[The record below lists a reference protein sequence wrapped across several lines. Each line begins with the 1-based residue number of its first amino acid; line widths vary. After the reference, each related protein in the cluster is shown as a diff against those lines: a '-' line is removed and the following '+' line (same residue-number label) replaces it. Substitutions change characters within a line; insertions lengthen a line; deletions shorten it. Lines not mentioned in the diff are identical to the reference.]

1 MIAKELLN
9 PKSIVICGVSSDVH
23 KPGGKA
29 LKNLLESPFKG
40 QVYAVNPKETEV
52 QGVKCYAK
60 VDDLPQVDCAIL
72 CIAAKFCTQTVDVLA
87 KEKGTKGFIIISAG
101 FSEEN
106 AEGAAIEKHI
116 VDTINSVG
124 GSLIG
129 PNCTGFLNTNYAG
142 CFDTPIPTL
151 DPKGVDFITGSGATA
166 VFIKEYG
173 MSNGLKFNSV
183 WAVGNSA
190 QLGIED
196 VLEHLDE
203 TFDPERS
210 SRVIMLYMEKIGDPQ
225 RLLKHSRS
233 LINKGCHIAA
243 IKSGG
248 SVAGSRAASSHT
260 GALATNDAAVDAL
273 FRKAG
278 IVRCQNRQELT
289 TVCAVFMYPELKGN
303 RCAVVTHAGGP
314 AVMLTD
320 VLSNGGM
327 EVPSLKE
334 HPKAPELLS
343 KLFAGSSV
351 GNPIDFLA
359 TGTAEQLGYILDA
372 VENDFDEIDFSV
384 VIFGSPGLFSNKEVY
399 DLLDQKMRTCKKP
412 IFPVLPSIINV
423 KEEIEDFIAK
433 GNINFPEECVLGN
446 AICKIYNTPKPKTG
460 IVESLPI
467 DKLIISPANEPANE
481 PDKDAV
487 AAVAESIR
495 QWGMLSPITVSPKDG
510 NYRVVAGAKRVRA
523 AALAGMKEIMA
534 YIQEDAA
541 VSDQPDIDVV
551 RIRKTVERCKDGYME
566 IADYN
571 ELLDAAGIS
580 RKKSVEVS
588 NKEDALAF
596 AKEVGCSKDVPL
608 VMKVVG
614 PLHKSDVGGVTLG
627 VKDLDTVA
635 REFDRLIVIPE
646 TYAVEMYP
654 MLDGTD
660 VYIGAIRDPKFGHQ
674 VFFGLGGIFIEVLK
688 DVESVLVPTN
698 KEEVLKKLKNLK
710 GYKILEGVR
719 GQEGVNLDLYADQI
733 VRVSALVQAAPEIA
747 EMDLN
752 PLLGNPRYVT
762 AVDAR
767 IRLEK

>member
-9 PKSIVICGVSSDVH
+9 PRSIVICGASSDIH

-29 LKNLLESPFKG
+29 LKNLLESNFKG
-40 QVYAVNPKETEV
+40 PVYAVNPKETEV
-52 QGVKCYAK
+52 QGIKCYAK
-60 VDDLPQVDCAIL
+60 VEDLPQVDCAIL
-72 CIAAKFCTQTVDVLA
+72 CIAAKFCAQTVDVLTQQ
-87 KEKGTKGFIIISAG
+87 KGTKGFIIVSAG

-116 VDTINSVG
+116 VDSINAVG

-129 PNCTGFLNTNYAG
+129 PNCTGFLNTNYSG
-142 CFDTPIPTL
+142 CFDTPIPKL

-173 MSNGLKFNSV
+173 MTNGLKFNSV

-203 TFDPERS
+203 TFDPEKS
-210 SRVIMLYMEKIGDPQ
+210 SHVIMLYMEKVGDPQ

-248 SVAGSRAASSHT
+248 SAAGSRAASSHT

-289 TVCAVFMYPELKGN
+289 TVCGVFMYPEIKGN
-303 RCAVVTHAGGP
+303 RCAVITHAGGP

-320 VLSNGGM
+320 VLSNNGI
-327 EVPSLKE
+327 EVPSLKD
-334 HPKAPELLS
+334 HPASPALLE
-343 KLFAGSSV
+343 KLFGGSSV

-359 TGTAEQLGYILDA
+359 TGTAEQLGYIIDT
-372 VENDFDEIDFSV
+372 VENEYTDIDFSV
-384 VIFGSPGLFSNKEVY
+384 VIFGSPGLFSNREVY
-399 DLLDQKMRTCKKP
+399 ALLNEKMKTCKKP

-423 KEEIEDFIAK
+423 KDEIQEFIDM

-446 AICKIYNTPKPKTG
+446 AICKVYNTPKPQPEN
-460 IVESLPI
+460 VEQ
-467 DKLIISPANEPANE
+467 PA
-481 PDKDAV
+481 
-487 AAVAESIR
+487 
-495 QWGMLSPITVSPKDG
+495 
-510 NYRVVAGAKRVRA
+510 
-523 AALAGMKEIMA
+523 
-534 YIQEDAA
+534 
-541 VSDQPDIDVV
+541 IDVA
-551 RIRKTVERCKDGYME
+551 RIRKTVERCKSGYME

-588 NKEDALAF
+588 KVEDALAF

-627 VKDLDTVA
+627 VKDLATVEK
-635 REFDRLIVIPE
+635 EFNRLIVIPE

-660 VYIGAIRDPKFGHQ
+660 VYIGAIKDPKFGHQ
-674 VFFGLGGIFIEVLK
+674 IFFGLGGIFIEVLK
-688 DVESVLVPTN
+688 DVQSALAPISAAEA
-698 KEEVLKKLKNLK
+698 KEALTKLR
-710 GYKILEGVR
+710 GYKILQGVR
-719 GQEGVNLDLYADQI
+719 GQEAVNIDLYADQI
-733 VRVSALVQAAPEIA
+733 ARVSALVQAAPEIA

>member
-9 PKSIVICGVSSDVH
+9 PKSIVVCGASSDIH

-29 LKNLLESPFKG
+29 LKNLLESPFRG
-40 QVYAVNPKETEV
+40 PVYAVNPKETEV

-60 VDDLPQVDCAIL
+60 VDDLPQVECAIL
-72 CIAAKFCTQTVDVLA
+72 CIAAKFCAQTVDVLA
-87 KEKGTKGFIIISAG
+87 KEKGCKGFIIISAG

-106 AEGAAIEKHI
+106 HEGALIEKHI

-129 PNCTGFLNTNYAG
+129 PNCTGFLNVNYAG
-142 CFDTPIPTL
+142 CFDTPIPAL

-203 TFDPERS
+203 TFDPVKS
-210 SRVIMLYMEKIGDPQ
+210 SHVIMLYMEKIGDPQ

-248 SVAGSRAASSHT
+248 SAAGSRAASSHT
-260 GALATNDAAVDAL
+260 GALATNDAVVDAL
-273 FRKAG
+273 FKKAG

-289 TVCAVFMYPELKGN
+289 TVCGVFMHPEIKGK
-303 RCAVVTHAGGP
+303 RCAVITHAGGP

-334 HPKAPELLS
+334 HPASPALLE

-359 TGTAEQLGYILDA
+359 TGTAEQLGYIIDT
-372 VENDFDEIDFSV
+372 VENEYTDIDFSV

-399 DLLDQKMRTCKKP
+399 DLLDAKMKTCKKP

-423 KEEIEDFIAK
+423 KDEIEDFIAK
-433 GNINFPEECVLGN
+433 GRINFPEECVLGN
-446 AICKIYNTPKPKTG
+446 AICKVYNTPKPQPEN
-460 IVESLPI
+460 VEMP
-467 DKLIISPANEPANE
+467 N
-481 PDKDAV
+481 V
-487 AAVAESIR
+487 
-495 QWGMLSPITVSPKDG
+495 
-510 NYRVVAGAKRVRA
+510 
-523 AALAGMKEIMA
+523 
-534 YIQEDAA
+534 
-541 VSDQPDIDVV
+541 DIA
-551 RIRKTVERCKDGYME
+551 RIRKCIDSCENGY
-566 IADYN
+566 IAPDKIY
-571 ELLDAAGIS
+571 ELLDAAGIAQKQI
-580 RKKSVEVS
+580 RVVDKKQQ
-588 NKEDALAF
+588 ALDF
-596 AKEVGCSKDVPL
+596 ANEVGYPL

-614 PLHKSDVGGVTLG
+614 PVHKSDVGGVTLN
-627 VKDLDTVA
+627 VRDIETVGK
-635 REFDRLIVIPE
+635 EFDRLMAIKD

-654 MLDGTD
+654 MLDGTE
-660 VYIGAIRDPKFGHQ
+660 VYIGAIRDQKFGHQ

-688 DVESVLVPTN
+688 DVQSSLVPISAPEAKDMLT
-698 KEEVLKKLKNLK
+698 KLR
-710 GYKILEGVR
+710 GYKILQGVR
-719 GQEGVNLDLYADQI
+719 GQQPVNIDVYAEQI
-733 VRVSALVQAAPEIA
+733 ARVAALVMAAPEIA

-752 PLLGNPRYVT
+752 PLLGNPKNVV

-767 IRLEK
+767 IRIEK

>member
-9 PKSIVICGVSSDVH
+9 PRSIVICGASSDIH

-29 LKNLLESPFKG
+29 LLNLKNSPFKG
-40 QVYAVNPKETEV
+40 PIYAVNPKESEV

-60 VDDLPQVDCAIL
+60 VNDLPQVDCAIL
-72 CIAAKFCTQTVDVLA
+72 CIAAKFCPDTVDVLA
-87 KEKGTKGFIIISAG
+87 KEKGCKGFIIVSAG

-106 AEGAAIEKHI
+106 EEGAKIERHI

-129 PNCTGFLNTNYAG
+129 PNCTGFLNTNYSG

-151 DPKGVDFITGSGATA
+151 DPHGVDFITGSGATA

-173 MSNGLKFNSV
+173 ISNGLTFNSV

-203 TFDPERS
+203 TFDPEKS

-248 SVAGSRAASSHT
+248 SAAGSRAASSHT

-289 TVCAVFMYPELKGN
+289 TVCGVFMYPELKGK

-327 EVPSLKE
+327 EVPSLKD
-334 HPKAPELLS
+334 HPASAPLLS

-359 TGTAEQLGYILDA
+359 TGTAEQLGFILDA
-372 VENDFDEIDFSV
+372 VENEYTDIDFSV
-384 VIFGSPGLFSNKEVY
+384 VIFGSPGLFSNREVY
-399 DLLDQKMRTCKKP
+399 KLLGEKMKTSKKP

-423 KEEIEDFIAK
+423 KDEIQEFIND
-433 GNINFPEECVLGN
+433 GHINFPEECVLGN
-446 AICKIYNTPKPKTG
+446 AICKVYNTPKPQPED
-460 IVESLPI
+460 VE
-467 DKLIISPANEPANE
+467 
-481 PDKDAV
+481 
-487 AAVAESIR
+487 
-495 QWGMLSPITVSPKDG
+495 
-510 NYRVVAGAKRVRA
+510 
-523 AALAGMKEIMA
+523 
-534 YIQEDAA
+534 
-541 VSDQPDIDVV
+541 QPQIDVA
-551 RIRKTVERCKDGYME
+551 RIRKTVERCKDGYMD

-580 RKKSVEVS
+580 RKKSVEVD
-588 NKEDALAF
+588 KVEDALAF

-627 VKDLDTVA
+627 VKDLDTVE
-635 REFDRLIVIPE
+635 REFNRLIVIPE

-660 VYIGAIRDPKFGHQ
+660 VYIGAIRDAKFGHQ
-674 VFFGLGGIFIEVLK
+674 IFFGLGGIFIEVLK
-688 DVESVLVPTN
+688 DVQSALAPISAAEA
-698 KEEVLKKLKNLK
+698 KEALTHLR
-710 GYKILEGVR
+710 GYKILQGVR
-719 GQEGVNLDLYADQI
+719 GQEPVNLDLYADQI
-733 VRVSALVQAAPEIA
+733 ARVSALVQAAPEIA

>member
-9 PKSIVICGVSSDVH
+9 PRSIVICGASSDVH
-23 KPGGKA
+23 KPGGKS

-60 VDDLPQVDCAIL
+60 VEDLPQVDCAIL
-72 CIAAKFCTQTVDVLA
+72 CIAAKFCAQTVDVLA
-87 KEKGTKGFIIISAG
+87 KEKGCKGFIIVSAG
-101 FSEEN
+101 FSEESH
-106 AEGAAIEKHI
+106 EGAEIEKHI

-129 PNCTGFLNTNYAG
+129 PNCTGFLNVNYAG
-142 CFDTPIPTL
+142 CFDTPIPPL

-203 TFDPERS
+203 TFNPETS
-210 SRVIMLYMEKIGDPQ
+210 SHVIMLYMEKIGDPQ

-248 SVAGSRAASSHT
+248 SAAGSRAASSHT

-289 TVCAVFMYPELKGN
+289 TVCAVFMYPELKGK

-327 EVPSLKE
+327 EVPSLKD
-334 HPKAPELLS
+334 HPASPALLE
-343 KLFAGSSV
+343 KLFGGSSV

-359 TGTAEQLGYILDA
+359 TGTAEQLGYILDT
-372 VENDFDEIDFSV
+372 VENEYTDIDFSV

-423 KEEIEDFIAK
+423 KSEIEDFIAK

-446 AICKIYNTPKPKTG
+446 ALVKVYHTPKPQPEN
-460 IVESLPI
+460 VELP
-467 DKLIISPANEPANE
+467 K
-481 PDKDAV
+481 
-487 AAVAESIR
+487 
-495 QWGMLSPITVSPKDG
+495 
-510 NYRVVAGAKRVRA
+510 
-523 AALAGMKEIMA
+523 
-534 YIQEDAA
+534 
-541 VSDQPDIDVV
+541 IDVA

-588 NKEDALAF
+588 KKEDALAF

-635 REFDRLIVIPE
+635 KEFDRLIVIPE

-654 MLDGTD
+654 MLDGID

-674 VFFGLGGIFIEVLK
+674 IFFGLGGIFIEVLK
-688 DVESVLVPTN
+688 DVQSALAPITAAEA
-698 KEEVLKKLKNLK
+698 KEMLTKLK
-710 GYKILEGVR
+710 GYKILQGVR
-719 GQEGVNLDLYADQI
+719 GQEGVNLDLYADQ
-733 VRVSALVQAAPEIA
+733 VARVSALVQAAPEIA

>member
-1 MIAKELLN
+1 M
-9 PKSIVICGVSSDVH
+9 
-23 KPGGKA
+23 
-29 LKNLLESPFKG
+29 
-40 QVYAVNPKETEV
+40 
-52 QGVKCYAK
+52 
-60 VDDLPQVDCAIL
+60 
-72 CIAAKFCTQTVDVLA
+72 
-87 KEKGTKGFIIISAG
+87 
-101 FSEEN
+101 
-106 AEGAAIEKHI
+106 
-116 VDTINSVG
+116 
-124 GSLIG
+124 
-129 PNCTGFLNTNYAG
+129 NYAG
-142 CFDTPIPTL
+142 CFDAPIPTL

-173 MSNGLKFNSV
+173 ISNGLKFNSV

-203 TFDPERS
+203 TFDPEKS

-225 RLLKHSRS
+225 RLLRHSRN

-248 SVAGSRAASSHT
+248 SAAGSRAASSHT
-260 GALATNDAAVDAL
+260 GALATSDVAVDAL

-289 TVCAVFMYPELKGN
+289 TVCAVFMHPEIKGN

-334 HPKAPELLS
+334 HPASKALLE
-343 KLFAGSSV
+343 KLYPGSSV

-359 TGTAEQLGYILDA
+359 TGTAEQLGYILDT
-372 VENDFDEIDFSV
+372 VENEYTDIDFSV

-423 KEEIEDFIAK
+423 KSEIEDFIAK

-446 AICKIYNTPKPKTG
+446 ALVKVYNTPKPQPEN
-460 IVESLPI
+460 VELP
-467 DKLIISPANEPANE
+467 K
-481 PDKDAV
+481 
-487 AAVAESIR
+487 
-495 QWGMLSPITVSPKDG
+495 
-510 NYRVVAGAKRVRA
+510 
-523 AALAGMKEIMA
+523 
-534 YIQEDAA
+534 
-541 VSDQPDIDVV
+541 IDVA
-551 RIRKTVERCKDGYME
+551 RIRATVDRCKDGYME
-566 IADYN
+566 ISDYN

-588 NKEDALAF
+588 KKEDALAF

-635 REFDRLIVIPE
+635 KEFDRLIVIPE

-660 VYIGAIRDPKFGHQ
+660 VYIGAIRDDKFGHQ
-674 VFFGLGGIFIEVLK
+674 IFFGLGGIFIEVLK
-688 DVESVLVPTN
+688 DVQSALAPITAAEA
-698 KEEVLKKLKNLK
+698 KEMLKQLK

-719 GQEGVNLDLYADQI
+719 GQEGVNLDLYADQ
-733 VRVSALVQAAPEIA
+733 VARVSALVQAAPEIA

>member
-9 PKSIVICGVSSDVH
+9 PRSIVICGASSDVH
-23 KPGGKA
+23 KPGGKS

-60 VDDLPQVDCAIL
+60 VEDLPQVDCAIL
-72 CIAAKFCTQTVDVLA
+72 CIAAKFCAQTVDVLA
-87 KEKGTKGFIIISAG
+87 KEKGCKGFIIVSAG
-101 FSEEN
+101 FSEESH
-106 AEGAAIEKHI
+106 EGAEIEKHI

-129 PNCTGFLNTNYAG
+129 PNCTGFLNVNYAG
-142 CFDTPIPTL
+142 CFDTPIPPL

-203 TFDPERS
+203 TFNPETS
-210 SRVIMLYMEKIGDPQ
+210 SHVIMLYMEKIGDPQ

-248 SVAGSRAASSHT
+248 SAAGSRAASSHT

-289 TVCAVFMYPELKGN
+289 TVCAVFMYPELKGK
-303 RCAVVTHAGGP
+303 RCAIVTHAGGP

-327 EVPSLKE
+327 EVPSLKD

-343 KLFAGSSV
+343 KLFGGSSV

-359 TGTAEQLGYILDA
+359 TGTAEQLGYIIDT
-372 VENDFDEIDFSV
+372 VENEYTDIDFSV

-399 DLLDQKMRTCKKP
+399 DLLDEKMKTCKKP

-423 KEEIEDFIAK
+423 KDEINDFIAK
-433 GNINFPEECVLGN
+433 GRINFPEECVLGN
-446 AICKIYNTPKPKTG
+446 AICKVYNTPKPQPEH
-460 IVESLPI
+460 VE
-467 DKLIISPANEPANE
+467 
-481 PDKDAV
+481 
-487 AAVAESIR
+487 
-495 QWGMLSPITVSPKDG
+495 TPK
-510 NYRVVAGAKRVRA
+510 
-523 AALAGMKEIMA
+523 
-534 YIQEDAA
+534 
-541 VSDQPDIDVV
+541 IDVA

-588 NKEDALAF
+588 KKEDAIAF

-635 REFDRLIVIPE
+635 KEFDRLIVIPE

-654 MLDGTD
+654 MLDGID
-660 VYIGAIRDPKFGHQ
+660 VYIGAIKDAKFGHQ
-674 VFFGLGGIFIEVLK
+674 IFFGLGGIFIEVLK
-688 DVESVLVPTN
+688 DVQSALAPITAAEA
-698 KEEVLKKLKNLK
+698 KEMLKQLK

-719 GQEGVNLDLYADQI
+719 GQEGVNLDLYADQ
-733 VRVSALVQAAPEIA
+733 VARVSALVQAAPEIA

>member
-9 PKSIVICGVSSDVH
+9 PRSIVICGASSDIH

-29 LKNLLESPFKG
+29 LKNLLESSFSGP
-40 QVYAVNPKETEV
+40 VYAVNPKESEV
-52 QGVKCYAK
+52 QGIKCYTK
-60 VDDLPQVDCAIL
+60 VEDLPQVDCAIL
-72 CIAAKFCTQTVDVLA
+72 CIAAKFCAQTVDVLTQQ
-87 KEKGTKGFIIISAG
+87 KGTKGFIIVSAG
-101 FSEEN
+101 FSEES

-116 VDTINSVG
+116 VDSINAVG

-129 PNCTGFLNTNYAG
+129 PNCTGFLNTNYSG
-142 CFDTPIPTL
+142 CFDTPIPKL

-173 MSNGLKFNSV
+173 MTNGLKFNSV

-203 TFDPERS
+203 TFDPEKS
-210 SRVIMLYMEKIGDPQ
+210 SHVIMLYMEKVGDPQ
-225 RLLKHSRS
+225 RLLKHGRS

-248 SVAGSRAASSHT
+248 SAAGSRAASSHT

-289 TVCAVFMYPELKGN
+289 TVCGVFMYPEIKGN
-303 RCAVVTHAGGP
+303 RCAVITHAGGP

-320 VLSNGGM
+320 VLSNGGI

-334 HPKAPELLS
+334 HPASPALLE
-343 KLFAGSSV
+343 KLFGGSSV

-359 TGTAEQLGYILDA
+359 TGTAEQLGYIIDT
-372 VENDFDEIDFSV
+372 VENDYTDIDFSV
-384 VIFGSPGLFSNKEVY
+384 VIFGSPGLFSNREVY
-399 DLLDQKMRTCKKP
+399 ALLDEKMRTCKKP

-423 KEEIEDFIAK
+423 KDEIQEFIDR

-446 AICKIYNTPKPKTG
+446 ALVKVYNTPKPQPEN
-460 IVESLPI
+460 VEQ
-467 DKLIISPANEPANE
+467 PA
-481 PDKDAV
+481 
-487 AAVAESIR
+487 
-495 QWGMLSPITVSPKDG
+495 
-510 NYRVVAGAKRVRA
+510 
-523 AALAGMKEIMA
+523 
-534 YIQEDAA
+534 
-541 VSDQPDIDVV
+541 IDVA
-551 RIRKTVERCKDGYME
+551 RIRKTVERCKSGYME

-580 RKKSVEVS
+580 RKKSVEVD
-588 NKEDALAF
+588 KVEDAIAF

-627 VKDLDTVA
+627 VKDLETVEK
-635 REFDRLIVIPE
+635 EFNRLIVIPE

-660 VYIGAIRDPKFGHQ
+660 VYIGAIKDPKFGHQ
-674 VFFGLGGIFIEVLK
+674 IFFGLGGIFIEVLK
-688 DVESVLVPTN
+688 DVQSALAPISAAEA
-698 KEEVLKKLKNLK
+698 KEALTKLR

-719 GQEGVNLDLYADQI
+719 GQEAVNIDLYAEQ
-733 VRVSALVQAAPEIA
+733 VARVSALVQAAPEIA

>member
-1 MIAKELLN
+1 MFIRYVILVIFAAIYSCRNKYLINMIAKELLN
-9 PKSIVICGVSSDVH
+9 PKSIVICGASSDIH
-23 KPGGKA
+23 KPGGKS

-40 QVYAVNPKETEV
+40 KIYAVNPKETEV

-60 VDDLPQVDCAIL
+60 VDDLPQVDCALL
-72 CIAAKFCTQTVDVLA
+72 CIAAKFCAQTVDVLA
-87 KEKGTKGFIIISAG
+87 KEKGCKGFIIISAG
-101 FSEEN
+101 FSEESH
-106 AEGAAIEKHI
+106 EGAEIEKHI

-129 PNCTGFLNTNYAG
+129 PNCTGFLNVNYAG
-142 CFDTPIPTL
+142 CFDTPIPPL
-151 DPKGVDFITGSGATA
+151 NPKGVDFITGSGATA

-173 MSNGLKFNSV
+173 MSNGLQFNSV

-203 TFDPERS
+203 TFDPEKS
-210 SRVIMLYMEKIGDPQ
+210 SHVIMLYMEKIGDPQ

-243 IKSGG
+243 IKSGN
-248 SVAGSRAASSHT
+248 SAAGSRAASSHT
-260 GALATNDAAVDAL
+260 GALATSDAAVDAL

-289 TVCAVFMYPELKGN
+289 TVCAVFMHPELKGK

-343 KLFAGSSV
+343 KLFGGSSV

-399 DLLDQKMRTCKKP
+399 DLLDEKMKTCKKP

-423 KEEIEDFIAK
+423 KDEINDFIAK
-433 GNINFPEECVLGN
+433 GRINFPEECVLGN
-446 AICKIYNTPKPKTG
+446 AICKVYNTPKPQPEH
-460 IVESLPI
+460 VELP
-467 DKLIISPANEPANE
+467 
-481 PDKDAV
+481 
-487 AAVAESIR
+487 
-495 QWGMLSPITVSPKDG
+495 Q
-510 NYRVVAGAKRVRA
+510 
-523 AALAGMKEIMA
+523 
-534 YIQEDAA
+534 
-541 VSDQPDIDVV
+541 IDVA
-551 RIRKTVERCKDGYME
+551 RIRKTIDRCKSGYLE

-588 NKEDALAF
+588 KKEDALAF

-635 REFDRLIVIPE
+635 KEFDRLIVIPE

-654 MLDGTD
+654 MLDGLD
-660 VYIGAIRDPKFGHQ
+660 VYIGAIKDAKFGHQ

-688 DVESVLVPTN
+688 DVQSALAPITADEA
-698 KEEVLKKLKNLK
+698 KEMLKQLK
-710 GYKILEGVR
+710 GYKILQGVR
-719 GQEGVNLDLYADQI
+719 GQEGVNIDLYADQ
-733 VRVSALVQAAPEIA
+733 VARVSALVQAAPEIA

-767 IRLEK
+767 IRIEK

>member
-1 MIAKELLN
+1 MIARELLN
-9 PKSIVICGVSSDVH
+9 PKSIVVCGASSDIH

-29 LKNLLESPFKG
+29 LKNLLESPFRG
-40 QVYAVNPKETEV
+40 PVYAVNPKETEV
-52 QGVKCYAK
+52 QGVKCYAS
-60 VDDLPQVDCAIL
+60 VNELPNVECAII
-72 CIAAKFCTQTVDVLA
+72 CIAAKFCAQTVDVLA
-87 KEKGTKGFIIISAG
+87 KEKGCKGFIIISAG

-106 AEGAAIEKHI
+106 HEGALIEKHI

-129 PNCTGFLNTNYAG
+129 PNCTGFLNVNYAG

-203 TFDPERS
+203 TFDPVKS
-210 SRVIMLYMEKIGDPQ
+210 SHVIMLYMEKIGDPQ

-248 SVAGSRAASSHT
+248 SAAGSRAASSHT

-289 TVCAVFMYPELKGN
+289 TVCGVFMHPEIKGK
-303 RCAVVTHAGGP
+303 RCAVITHAGGP

-327 EVPSLKE
+327 EVPSLKD
-334 HPKAPELLS
+334 HPASPALLE

-359 TGTAEQLGYILDA
+359 TGTAEQLGYIIDT
-372 VENDFDEIDFSV
+372 VENEYTDIDFSV

-399 DLLDQKMRTCKKP
+399 DLLDEKMKTCKKP

-423 KEEIEDFIAK
+423 KDEIEDFIAK
-433 GNINFPEECVLGN
+433 GRINFPEECVLGN
-446 AICKIYNTPKPKTG
+446 AICKVYNTPKPQPEH
-460 IVESLPI
+460 VELP
-467 DKLIISPANEPANE
+467 K
-481 PDKDAV
+481 
-487 AAVAESIR
+487 
-495 QWGMLSPITVSPKDG
+495 
-510 NYRVVAGAKRVRA
+510 
-523 AALAGMKEIMA
+523 
-534 YIQEDAA
+534 
-541 VSDQPDIDVV
+541 IDVA
-551 RIRKTVERCKDGYME
+551 RIRKTIDRCKSGYLE

-588 NKEDALAF
+588 KKEDALAF

-635 REFDRLIVIPE
+635 KEFDRLIVIPE

-654 MLDGTD
+654 MLDGID
-660 VYIGAIRDPKFGHQ
+660 VYIGAIKDAKFGHQ
-674 VFFGLGGIFIEVLK
+674 IFFGLGGIFIEVLK
-688 DVESVLVPTN
+688 DVQSALAPITADEA
-698 KEEVLKKLKNLK
+698 KEMLKQLK
-710 GYKILEGVR
+710 GYKILQGVR
-719 GQEGVNLDLYADQI
+719 GQEGVNLDLYADQ
-733 VRVSALVQAAPEIA
+733 VARVSALVQAAPEIA

-767 IRLEK
+767 IRIEK

>member
-9 PKSIVICGVSSDVH
+9 PRSIVICGASSDIH
-23 KPGGKA
+23 KPGGKS

-72 CIAAKFCTQTVDVLA
+72 CIAAKFCAQTVDVLA
-87 KEKGTKGFIIISAG
+87 KEKGCKGFIIVSAG

-129 PNCTGFLNTNYAG
+129 PNCTGFLNVNYAG
-142 CFDTPIPTL
+142 CFDTPIPPL

-203 TFDPERS
+203 TFDPEKS

-248 SVAGSRAASSHT
+248 SAAGSRAASSHT

-289 TVCAVFMYPELKGN
+289 TVCAVFMHPEIKGK
-303 RCAVVTHAGGP
+303 RCAVITHAGGP

-334 HPKAPELLS
+334 HPASPALLE

-359 TGTAEQLGYILDA
+359 TGTAEQLGYIIDT
-372 VENDFDEIDFSV
+372 VENEYTDIDFSV

-399 DLLDQKMRTCKKP
+399 DLLDEKMKTCKKP

-423 KEEIEDFIAK
+423 KDEINDFIAK
-433 GNINFPEECVLGN
+433 GRINFPEECVLGN
-446 AICKIYNTPKPKTG
+446 AICKVYHTPKPQPEN
-460 IVESLPI
+460 VELP
-467 DKLIISPANEPANE
+467 K
-481 PDKDAV
+481 
-487 AAVAESIR
+487 
-495 QWGMLSPITVSPKDG
+495 
-510 NYRVVAGAKRVRA
+510 
-523 AALAGMKEIMA
+523 
-534 YIQEDAA
+534 
-541 VSDQPDIDVV
+541 IDVA

-588 NKEDALAF
+588 KKEDALAF

-635 REFDRLIVIPE
+635 KEFDRLIVIPE

-654 MLDGTD
+654 MLDGID
-660 VYIGAIRDPKFGHQ
+660 VYIGAIKDAKFGHQ
-674 VFFGLGGIFIEVLK
+674 IFFGLGGIFIEVLK
-688 DVESVLVPTN
+688 DVQSALAPITAAEA
-698 KEEVLKKLKNLK
+698 KEMLKQLK

-719 GQEGVNLDLYADQI
+719 GQEGVNLDLYADQ
-733 VRVSALVQAAPEIA
+733 VARVSALVQAAPEIA

>member
-9 PKSIVICGVSSDVH
+9 PKSIVICGASSDIH
-23 KPGGKA
+23 KPGGKS

-40 QVYAVNPKETEV
+40 QIYAVNPKETEV

-60 VDDLPQVDCAIL
+60 VDDLPQVDCALL
-72 CIAAKFCTQTVDVLA
+72 CIAAKFCAQTVDVLA
-87 KEKGTKGFIIISAG
+87 KEKGCKGFIIISAG
-101 FSEEN
+101 FSEESH
-106 AEGAAIEKHI
+106 EGAEIEKHI

-129 PNCTGFLNTNYAG
+129 PNCTGFLNVNYAG
-142 CFDTPIPTL
+142 CFDTPIPPL
-151 DPKGVDFITGSGATA
+151 NPKGVDFITGSGATA

-173 MSNGLKFNSV
+173 MSNGLQFNSV

-203 TFDPERS
+203 TFDPEKS
-210 SRVIMLYMEKIGDPQ
+210 SHVIMLYMEKIGDPQ

-243 IKSGG
+243 IKSGN
-248 SVAGSRAASSHT
+248 SAAGSRAASSHT
-260 GALATNDAAVDAL
+260 GALATSDAAVDAL

-289 TVCAVFMYPELKGN
+289 TVCAVFMHPELKGK

-327 EVPSLKE
+327 EVPSLKD
-334 HPKAPELLS
+334 HPASPALLA
-343 KLFAGSSV
+343 KLFGGSSV

-359 TGTAEQLGYILDA
+359 TGTAEQLGYILDT
-372 VENDFDEIDFSV
+372 VENEYTDIDFSV

-399 DLLDQKMRTCKKP
+399 DLLDEKMKTCKKP

-423 KEEIEDFIAK
+423 KDEINDFIAK
-433 GNINFPEECVLGN
+433 GRINFPEECVLGN
-446 AICKIYNTPKPKTG
+446 AICKVYNTPKPQPEH
-460 IVESLPI
+460 VELP
-467 DKLIISPANEPANE
+467 K
-481 PDKDAV
+481 
-487 AAVAESIR
+487 
-495 QWGMLSPITVSPKDG
+495 
-510 NYRVVAGAKRVRA
+510 
-523 AALAGMKEIMA
+523 
-534 YIQEDAA
+534 
-541 VSDQPDIDVV
+541 IDVA
-551 RIRKTVERCKDGYME
+551 RIRKTIDRCKSGYLE

-588 NKEDALAF
+588 KKEDALAF

-635 REFDRLIVIPE
+635 KEFDRLIVIPE

-654 MLDGTD
+654 MLDGLD
-660 VYIGAIRDPKFGHQ
+660 VYIGAIKDAKFGHQ
-674 VFFGLGGIFIEVLK
+674 IFFGLGGIFIEVLK
-688 DVESVLVPTN
+688 DVQSALAPITADEA
-698 KEEVLKKLKNLK
+698 KEMLKQLK
-710 GYKILEGVR
+710 GYKILQGVR
-719 GQEGVNLDLYADQI
+719 GQEGVNLDLYADQ
-733 VRVSALVQAAPEIA
+733 VARVSALVQAAPEIA

-767 IRLEK
+767 IRIEK

>member
-9 PKSIVICGVSSDVH
+9 PRSIVICGASSDIH
-23 KPGGKA
+23 KPGGKS

-72 CIAAKFCTQTVDVLA
+72 CIAAKFCAQTVDVLA
-87 KEKGTKGFIIISAG
+87 KEKGCKGFIIVSAG

-129 PNCTGFLNTNYAG
+129 PNCTGFLNVNYAG
-142 CFDTPIPTL
+142 CFDTPIPPL

-203 TFDPERS
+203 TFDPEKS

-248 SVAGSRAASSHT
+248 SAAGSRAASSHT

-289 TVCAVFMYPELKGN
+289 TVCAVFMHPEIKGK
-303 RCAVVTHAGGP
+303 RCAVITHAGGP

-334 HPKAPELLS
+334 HPASPALLE

-359 TGTAEQLGYILDA
+359 TGTAEQLGYIIDT
-372 VENDFDEIDFSV
+372 VENEYTDIDFSV

-399 DLLDQKMRTCKKP
+399 DLLDEKMKTCKKP

-423 KEEIEDFIAK
+423 KDEINDFIAK
-433 GNINFPEECVLGN
+433 GRINFPEECVLGN
-446 AICKIYNTPKPKTG
+446 AICKVYHTPKPQPEN
-460 IVESLPI
+460 VELP
-467 DKLIISPANEPANE
+467 K
-481 PDKDAV
+481 
-487 AAVAESIR
+487 
-495 QWGMLSPITVSPKDG
+495 
-510 NYRVVAGAKRVRA
+510 
-523 AALAGMKEIMA
+523 
-534 YIQEDAA
+534 
-541 VSDQPDIDVV
+541 IDVA

-580 RKKSVEVS
+580 RKKSVEV
-588 NKEDALAF
+588 NKKEDALAF

-635 REFDRLIVIPE
+635 KEFDRLIVIPE

-654 MLDGTD
+654 MLDGID

-674 VFFGLGGIFIEVLK
+674 IFFGLGGIFIEVLK
-688 DVESVLVPTN
+688 DVQSALAPITAAEA
-698 KEEVLKKLKNLK
+698 KEMLTKLK
-710 GYKILEGVR
+710 GYKILQGVR
-719 GQEGVNLDLYADQI
+719 GQEGVNLDLYADQ
-733 VRVSALVQAAPEIA
+733 VARVSALVQAAPEIA

>member
-1 MIAKELLN
+1 MICKELLN
-9 PKSIVICGVSSDVH
+9 PKSIVVCGASSDVH

-29 LKNLLESPFKG
+29 LKNLLDSNFKG
-40 QVYAVNPKETEV
+40 SVYAVNPKETEV

-60 VDDLPQVDCAIL
+60 VEDLPQVDCAIL
-72 CIAAKFCTQTVDVLA
+72 CIAAKFCANTVDVLTQQ
-87 KEKGTKGFIIISAG
+87 KGTKGFIIVSAG

-116 VDTINSVG
+116 VDSINAVG

-129 PNCTGFLNTNYAG
+129 PNCTGFLNTNYSG

-151 DPKGVDFITGSGATA
+151 DPHGVDFITGSGATA

-173 MSNGLKFNSV
+173 ITNGLTFNSV

-190 QLGIED
+190 QVGIED

-203 TFDPERS
+203 TFDPEKS

-248 SVAGSRAASSHT
+248 SAAGSRAASSHT

-289 TVCAVFMYPELKGN
+289 TVCSIFMHPELKGK
-303 RCAVVTHAGGP
+303 RCAVITHAGGP

-327 EVPSLKE
+327 EVPPLKD
-334 HPKAPELLS
+334 HPASKALLE

-359 TGTAEQLGYILDA
+359 TGTAEQLGYIIDT
-372 VENDFDEIDFSV
+372 VENEYDNIDFSV
-384 VIFGSPGLFSNKEVY
+384 VIFGSPGLFSNREVY
-399 DLLDQKMRTCKKP
+399 ALLDEKMKTCKKP

-423 KEEIEDFIAK
+423 KDEIQEFIDR
-433 GNINFPEECVLGN
+433 GRINFPEECVLGN
-446 AICKIYNTPKPKTG
+446 ALCKVYHTPKPQPEN
-460 IVESLPI
+460 VEQ
-467 DKLIISPANEPANE
+467 PA
-481 PDKDAV
+481 
-487 AAVAESIR
+487 
-495 QWGMLSPITVSPKDG
+495 
-510 NYRVVAGAKRVRA
+510 
-523 AALAGMKEIMA
+523 
-534 YIQEDAA
+534 
-541 VSDQPDIDVV
+541 IDVA
-551 RIRKTVERCKDGYME
+551 RIRKTVDRCKDGYME

-580 RKKSVEVS
+580 RKKSVEVD
-588 NKEDALAF
+588 KVEDALAF

-627 VKDLDTVA
+627 VKDLATVEK
-635 REFDRLIVIPE
+635 EFNRLIVIPE

-660 VYIGAIRDPKFGHQ
+660 VYIGAIKDAKFGHQ
-674 VFFGLGGIFIEVLK
+674 IFFGLGGIFIEVLK
-688 DVESVLVPTN
+688 DVQSALAPITAAEA
-698 KEEVLKKLKNLK
+698 KEMLTKLR
-710 GYKILEGVR
+710 GYKILQGVR
-719 GQEGVNLDLYADQI
+719 GQEAVNIDMYADQI
-733 VRVSALVQAAPEIA
+733 ARVSALVQAAPEIA

>member
-1 MIAKELLN
+1 MINNKLLD
-9 PKSIVICGVSSDVH
+9 PKSIVIVGGSDDVQ

-40 QVYAVNPKETEV
+40 QVYVVNPKLDVV
-52 QGVKCYAK
+52 QGVKSYRT
-60 VDDLPQVDCAIL
+60 VEELPEVDCAVI
-72 CIAAKFCTQTVDVLA
+72 CIAAKFCVHTVDVLA
-87 KEKGTKGFIIISAG
+87 NQKKTGGFIIVSAG

-106 AEGAAIEKHI
+106 AEGAKIEKQI
-116 VDTINSVG
+116 VDIINSVK

-129 PNCTGFLNTNYAG
+129 PNCTGFLNNNYAG
-142 CFDTPIPTL
+142 NFDTPIPQL

-173 MSNGLKFNSV
+173 ISNGLKFNSV

-190 QLGIED
+190 QMGIEE

-203 TFDPERS
+203 TFDPEKS
-210 SRVIMLYMEKIGDPQ
+210 SRVIMLYMEKISNPQ
-225 RLLKHSRS
+225 KMLKHSRS
-233 LINKGCHIAA
+233 LINKGCRIAA

-248 SVAGSRAASSHT
+248 SAAGSRAASSHT

-289 TVCAVFMYPELKGN
+289 TVCAIFMHPEVKGKN
-303 RCAVVTHAGGP
+303 MAVITHAGGP

-320 VLSNGGM
+320 VLSNNGM
-327 EVPSLKE
+327 DVPHLE
-334 HPKAPELLS
+334 GPKADALLA
-343 KLFAGSSV
+343 KLFPGSSV

-359 TGTAEQLGYILDA
+359 TGTAQQLADIIDA
-372 VENDFDEIDFSV
+372 CENDFENIDCMC
-384 VIFGSPGLFSNKEVY
+384 VIFGSPGLFPNWDVY
-399 DLLDQKMRTCKKP
+399 RVLDEKMKTCKKP
-412 IFPVLPSIINV
+412 IFPILPSIINV
-423 KEEIEDFIAK
+423 KDEIEDFIKVK
-433 GNINFPEECVLGN
+433 GRINFPEECVFGN
-446 AICKIYNTPKPKTG
+446 ALCKIYHTPKPQPENVD
-460 IVESLPI
+460 I
-467 DKLIISPANEPANE
+467 
-481 PDKDAV
+481 
-487 AAVAESIR
+487 
-495 QWGMLSPITVSPKDG
+495 PK
-510 NYRVVAGAKRVRA
+510 
-523 AALAGMKEIMA
+523 
-534 YIQEDAA
+534 
-541 VSDQPDIDVV
+541 IDVA
-551 RIRKTVERCKDGYME
+551 RIRKTIDRVGNGYME

-571 ELLDAAGIS
+571 ELLDAAGIN
-580 RKKSVEVS
+580 RKKSVEVDK
-588 NKEDALAF
+588 KEDALAF
-596 AKEVGCSKDVPL
+596 AKEVGCCKDVPL

-635 REFDRLIVIPE
+635 KEFDRLIAIKD

-688 DVESVLVPTN
+688 DVQSALAPITAPEA
-698 KEEVLKKLKNLK
+698 KEMLTKLR
-710 GYKILEGVR
+710 GYKILQGVR
-719 GQEGVNLDLYADQI
+719 GQEPVNVDIYADQ
-733 VRVSALVQAAPEIA
+733 VARVSALVMAAPEIA

-752 PLLGNPRYVT
+752 PLLGNPKNVV

-767 IRLEK
+767 IRIEK

>member
-9 PKSIVICGVSSDVH
+9 PRSIVICGASSDVH
-23 KPGGKA
+23 KPGGKS

-52 QGVKCYAK
+52 QGVKCYSK
-60 VDDLPQVDCAIL
+60 VEDLPQVDCAIL
-72 CIAAKFCTQTVDVLA
+72 CIAAKFCAQTVDVLA
-87 KEKGTKGFIIISAG
+87 KEKGCKGFIIVSAG
-101 FSEEN
+101 FSEESH
-106 AEGAAIEKHI
+106 EGAEIEKHI

-129 PNCTGFLNTNYAG
+129 PNCTGFLNVNYAG
-142 CFDTPIPTL
+142 CFDTPIPPL

-203 TFDPERS
+203 TFDPVKS
-210 SRVIMLYMEKIGDPQ
+210 SHVIMLYMEKIGDPQ

-248 SVAGSRAASSHT
+248 SAAGSRAASSHT

-289 TVCAVFMYPELKGN
+289 TVCAVFMYPELKGK

-327 EVPSLKE
+327 EVPSLKD
-334 HPKAPELLS
+334 HPASPALLE
-343 KLFAGSSV
+343 KLFGGSSV

-359 TGTAEQLGYILDA
+359 TGTAEQLGYILDT
-372 VENDFDEIDFSV
+372 VENEYTDIDFSV

-423 KEEIEDFIAK
+423 KSEIEDFIAK

-446 AICKIYNTPKPKTG
+446 ALVKVYNTPKPQPEN
-460 IVESLPI
+460 VELP
-467 DKLIISPANEPANE
+467 K
-481 PDKDAV
+481 
-487 AAVAESIR
+487 
-495 QWGMLSPITVSPKDG
+495 
-510 NYRVVAGAKRVRA
+510 
-523 AALAGMKEIMA
+523 
-534 YIQEDAA
+534 
-541 VSDQPDIDVV
+541 IDVA
-551 RIRKTVERCKDGYME
+551 RIRATVDRCKDGYME
-566 IADYN
+566 ISDYN

-588 NKEDALAF
+588 KKEDALAF

-635 REFDRLIVIPE
+635 KEFDRLIVIPE

-660 VYIGAIRDPKFGHQ
+660 VYIGAIRDDKFGHQ
-674 VFFGLGGIFIEVLK
+674 IFFGLGGIFIEVLK
-688 DVESVLVPTN
+688 DVQSALAPITAAEA
-698 KEEVLKKLKNLK
+698 KEMLKQLK

-719 GQEGVNLDLYADQI
+719 GQEGVNLDLYADQ
-733 VRVSALVQAAPEIA
+733 VARVSALVQAAPEIA

>member
-9 PKSIVICGVSSDVH
+9 PKSIVVCGASSDIH

-29 LKNLLESPFKG
+29 LRNLLESPFQG
-40 QVYAVNPKETEV
+40 PVYAVNPKETEV

-60 VDDLPQVDCAIL
+60 VDDLPQVECAIL
-72 CIAAKFCTQTVDVLA
+72 CIAAKFCAQTVDVLA
-87 KEKGTKGFIIISAG
+87 KEKGCKGFIIISAG

-129 PNCTGFLNTNYAG
+129 PNCTGFLNVNYAG

-203 TFDPERS
+203 TFNPEKS
-210 SRVIMLYMEKIGDPQ
+210 SHVIMLYMEKIGDPQ

-248 SVAGSRAASSHT
+248 SAAGSRAASSHT
-260 GALATNDAAVDAL
+260 GALATNDAVVDAL

-289 TVCAVFMYPELKGN
+289 TVCGVFMHPEIKGK
-303 RCAVVTHAGGP
+303 RCAVITHAGGP

-334 HPKAPELLS
+334 HPASPALLE

-359 TGTAEQLGYILDA
+359 TGTAEQLGYIIDT
-372 VENDFDEIDFSV
+372 VENEYTDIDFSV

-399 DLLDQKMRTCKKP
+399 DLLDQKMKTCKKP

-423 KEEIEDFIAK
+423 KDEIEDFIAK
-433 GNINFPEECVLGN
+433 GRINFPEECVLGN
-446 AICKIYNTPKPKTG
+446 AICKVYNTPKPQPEN
-460 IVESLPI
+460 VEMPKI
-467 DKLIISPANEPANE
+467 DTA
-481 PDKDAV
+481 
-487 AAVAESIR
+487 
-495 QWGMLSPITVSPKDG
+495 
-510 NYRVVAGAKRVRA
+510 
-523 AALAGMKEIMA
+523 
-534 YIQEDAA
+534 
-541 VSDQPDIDVV
+541 
-551 RIRKTVERCKDGYME
+551 RIRKCIDSCENGY
-566 IADYN
+566 IGPDKIY
-571 ELLDAAGIS
+571 ELLDAAGIAQKQI
-580 RKKSVEVS
+580 RVVDQKQQ
-588 NKEDALAF
+588 ALDF
-596 AKEVGCSKDVPL
+596 ANEVGYPL

-614 PLHKSDVGGVTLG
+614 PVHKSDVGGVTLN
-627 VKDLDTVA
+627 VRDIETVGK
-635 REFDRLIVIPE
+635 EFDRLMAIKD

-654 MLDGTD
+654 MLDGTE
-660 VYIGAIRDPKFGHQ
+660 VYIGAIRDAKFGHQ

-688 DVESVLVPTN
+688 DVQSSLVPISASEA
-698 KEEVLKKLKNLK
+698 KEALTKLR
-710 GYKILEGVR
+710 GYKILQGVR
-719 GQEGVNLDLYADQI
+719 GQQPVNVDVYADQI
-733 VRVSALVQAAPEIA
+733 ARVAALVMAAPEIA

-752 PLLGNPRYVT
+752 PLLGNPKNVV

-767 IRLEK
+767 IRIEK

>member
-1 MIAKELLN
+1 MIARELLN
-9 PKSIVICGVSSDVH
+9 PKSIVVCGASSDIH

-29 LKNLLESPFKG
+29 LKNLLESPFRG
-40 QVYAVNPKETEV
+40 PVYAVNPKETEV
-52 QGVKCYAK
+52 QGVKCYAS
-60 VDDLPQVDCAIL
+60 VNELPNVECAIL
-72 CIAAKFCTQTVDVLA
+72 CIAAKFCAQTVDVLA
-87 KEKGTKGFIIISAG
+87 KEKGCKGFIIISAG

-129 PNCTGFLNTNYAG
+129 PNCTGFLNVNYAG

-151 DPKGVDFITGSGATA
+151 DPHGVDFITGSGATA

-173 MSNGLKFNSV
+173 ISNGLKFNSV

-203 TFDPERS
+203 TFDPVNS

-225 RLLKHSRS
+225 RLLKHSRN

-248 SVAGSRAASSHT
+248 SAAGSRAASSHT
-260 GALATNDAAVDAL
+260 GALATNDAVVDAL
-273 FRKAG
+273 FKKAG

-289 TVCAVFMYPELKGN
+289 TVCGVFMHPEIKGK
-303 RCAVVTHAGGP
+303 RCAVITHAGGP

-334 HPKAPELLS
+334 HPASPALLE

-359 TGTAEQLGYILDA
+359 TGTAEQLGYIIDT
-372 VENDFDEIDFSV
+372 VENEYTDIDFSV

-399 DLLDQKMRTCKKP
+399 DLLDQKMKTCKKP

-423 KEEIEDFIAK
+423 KDEINDFIAK
-433 GNINFPEECVLGN
+433 GRINFPEECVLGN
-446 AICKIYNTPKPKTG
+446 AICKVYNTPKPQPEN
-460 IVESLPI
+460 VEMPKI
-467 DKLIISPANEPANE
+467 DTA
-481 PDKDAV
+481 
-487 AAVAESIR
+487 
-495 QWGMLSPITVSPKDG
+495 
-510 NYRVVAGAKRVRA
+510 
-523 AALAGMKEIMA
+523 
-534 YIQEDAA
+534 
-541 VSDQPDIDVV
+541 
-551 RIRKTVERCKDGYME
+551 RIRKCIDSCENGY
-566 IADYN
+566 IAPDKIY
-571 ELLDAAGIS
+571 ELLDAAGIAQKQI
-580 RKKSVEVS
+580 RVVDKKQQ
-588 NKEDALAF
+588 ALDF
-596 AKEVGCSKDVPL
+596 ANEVGYPL

-614 PLHKSDVGGVTLG
+614 PVHKSDVGGVTLN
-627 VKDLDTVA
+627 VRDIETVGK
-635 REFDRLIVIPE
+635 EFDRLMAIKD

-654 MLDGTD
+654 MLDGTE
-660 VYIGAIRDPKFGHQ
+660 VYIGAIRDNKFGHQ

-688 DVESVLVPTN
+688 DVQSSLVPISADEA
-698 KEEVLKKLKNLK
+698 KEALTKLR
-710 GYKILEGVR
+710 GYKILQGVR
-719 GQEGVNLDLYADQI
+719 GQQPVNVDVYAEQI
-733 VRVSALVQAAPEIA
+733 ARVAALVMAAPEIA

-752 PLLGNPRYVT
+752 PLLGNPKNVV

-767 IRLEK
+767 IRIEK

>member
-9 PKSIVICGVSSDVH
+9 PKSIVICGASSDIH
-23 KPGGKA
+23 KPGGKS

-40 QVYAVNPKETEV
+40 QIYAVNPKETEV

-60 VDDLPQVDCAIL
+60 VDDLPQVDCALL
-72 CIAAKFCTQTVDVLA
+72 CIAAKFCAQTVDVLA
-87 KEKGTKGFIIISAG
+87 KEKGCKGFIIISAG

-129 PNCTGFLNTNYAG
+129 PNCTGFLNVNYAG
-142 CFDTPIPTL
+142 CFDTPIPPL
-151 DPKGVDFITGSGATA
+151 DSKGVDFITGSGATA

-203 TFDPERS
+203 TFDPEKS

-233 LINKGCHIAA
+233 LIEKGCHIAA

-248 SVAGSRAASSHT
+248 SAAGSRAASSHT

-289 TVCAVFMYPELKGN
+289 TVCGVFMYPEIKGK

-327 EVPSLKE
+327 EVPPLKD
-334 HPKAPELLS
+334 HPASPALLA
-343 KLFAGSSV
+343 KLFPGSSV

-372 VENDFDEIDFSV
+372 VENEYTDIDFSV

-423 KEEIEDFIAK
+423 KDEIEDFIAK

-446 AICKIYNTPKPKTG
+446 AICKIYNTPKPKAG
-460 IVESLPI
+460 VIEVLPI
-467 DKLIISPANEPANE
+467 DKISVPPTDE
-481 PDKDAV
+481 PDKAEVEEV
-487 AAVAESIR
+487 AQSIR
-495 QWGMLSPITVSPKDG
+495 EWGMLSPITVTPFNG
-510 NYRVVAGAKRVRA
+510 GYRTVTGAKRLRA
-523 AALAGMKEIMA
+523 ASLAGMTEISA
-534 YIQEDAA
+534 YVEETIA
-541 VSDQPDIDVV
+541 QPEIDVA
-551 RIRKTVERCKDGYME
+551 RIRKTIDRCKDGYLE

-588 NKEDALAF
+588 KKEDALAF

-627 VKDLDTVA
+627 VKDLETVSK
-635 REFDRLIVIPE
+635 EFDRLMAIKD

-660 VYIGAIRDPKFGHQ
+660 VYIGAIKDAKFGHQ
-674 VFFGLGGIFIEVLK
+674 IFFGLGGIFIEVLK
-688 DVESVLVPTN
+688 DVESALAPVSKN
-698 KEEVLKKLKNLK
+698 EVLSKLKNLK
-710 GYKILEGVR
+710 GYKILQGVR
-719 GQEGVNLDLYADQI
+719 GQEGVNLDLYADQ
-733 VRVSALVQAAPEIA
+733 VARVSALVQAAPEIA

-767 IRLEK
+767 IRIEK

>member
-9 PKSIVICGVSSDVH
+9 PRSIVICGASSDIH
-23 KPGGKA
+23 KPGGKS

-72 CIAAKFCTQTVDVLA
+72 CIAAKFCAQTVDVLA
-87 KEKGTKGFIIISAG
+87 KEKGCKGFIIVSAG

-129 PNCTGFLNTNYAG
+129 PNCTGFLNVNYAG
-142 CFDTPIPTL
+142 CFDTPIPPL

-203 TFDPERS
+203 TFDPEKS
-210 SRVIMLYMEKIGDPQ
+210 SHVIMLYMEKIGDPQ

-248 SVAGSRAASSHT
+248 SAAGSRAASSHT

-289 TVCAVFMYPELKGN
+289 TVCAVFMHPEIKGK
-303 RCAVVTHAGGP
+303 RCAVITHAGGP

-334 HPKAPELLS
+334 HPASPALLE

-359 TGTAEQLGYILDA
+359 TGTAEQLGYIIDT
-372 VENDFDEIDFSV
+372 VENEYTDIDFSV

-399 DLLDQKMRTCKKP
+399 DLLDEKMKTCKKP

-423 KEEIEDFIAK
+423 KDEINDFIAK
-433 GNINFPEECVLGN
+433 GRINFPEECVLGN
-446 AICKIYNTPKPKTG
+446 AICKVYHTPKPQPEN
-460 IVESLPI
+460 VELP
-467 DKLIISPANEPANE
+467 K
-481 PDKDAV
+481 
-487 AAVAESIR
+487 
-495 QWGMLSPITVSPKDG
+495 
-510 NYRVVAGAKRVRA
+510 
-523 AALAGMKEIMA
+523 
-534 YIQEDAA
+534 
-541 VSDQPDIDVV
+541 IDVA

-588 NKEDALAF
+588 KKEDALAF

-635 REFDRLIVIPE
+635 KEFDRLIVIPE

-654 MLDGTD
+654 MLDGID

-674 VFFGLGGIFIEVLK
+674 IFFGLGGIFIEVLK
-688 DVESVLVPTN
+688 DVQSALAPITAAEA
-698 KEEVLKKLKNLK
+698 KEMLTKLK
-710 GYKILEGVR
+710 GYKILQGVR
-719 GQEGVNLDLYADQI
+719 GQEGVNLDLYADQ
-733 VRVSALVQAAPEIA
+733 VARVSALVQAAPEIA
-747 EMDLN
+747 EIDLN

>member
-9 PKSIVICGVSSDVH
+9 PRSIVICGASSDVH

-29 LKNLLESPFKG
+29 LKNLLDSPFKG

-72 CIAAKFCTQTVDVLA
+72 CIAAKFCAQTVDVLA

-142 CFDTPIPTL
+142 CFDAPIPHL

-196 VLEHLDE
+196 VLEHLDN
-203 TFDPERS
+203 TFDPEKS

-248 SVAGSRAASSHT
+248 SAAGSRAASSHT

-289 TVCAVFMYPELKGN
+289 TVCAVFMHPEIKGK
-303 RCAVVTHAGGP
+303 RCAVITHAGGP

-334 HPKAPELLS
+334 HPASPALLE

-359 TGTAEQLGYILDA
+359 TGTAEQLGYIIDA
-372 VENDFDEIDFSV
+372 VENDYTDIDFSV

-399 DLLDQKMRTCKKP
+399 DLLDQKMKTCKKP

-423 KEEIEDFIAK
+423 KDEIEDFIAK
-433 GNINFPEECVLGN
+433 GRINFPEECVLGN
-446 AICKIYNTPKPKTG
+446 AICKVYNTPKPQPEH
-460 IVESLPI
+460 VELP
-467 DKLIISPANEPANE
+467 A
-481 PDKDAV
+481 
-487 AAVAESIR
+487 
-495 QWGMLSPITVSPKDG
+495 
-510 NYRVVAGAKRVRA
+510 
-523 AALAGMKEIMA
+523 
-534 YIQEDAA
+534 
-541 VSDQPDIDVV
+541 IDVA
-551 RIRKTVERCKDGYME
+551 RIRKTIDRCKDGYME
-566 IADYN
+566 ISDYN

-588 NKEDALAF
+588 KKEDALAF

-635 REFDRLIVIPE
+635 KEFDRLIVIPE

-674 VFFGLGGIFIEVLK
+674 IFFGLGGIFIEVLK
-688 DVESVLVPTN
+688 DVQSALAPITAAEA
-698 KEEVLKKLKNLK
+698 KEMLTHLK
-710 GYKILEGVR
+710 GYKILQGVR
-719 GQEGVNLDLYADQI
+719 GQEGVNLDLYADQ
-733 VRVSALVQAAPEIA
+733 VARVSALVQAAPEIA

>member
-1 MIAKELLN
+1 MIARELLN
-9 PKSIVICGVSSDVH
+9 PKSIVVCGASSDIH

-29 LKNLLESPFKG
+29 LKNLLESPFRG
-40 QVYAVNPKETEV
+40 PVYAVNPKETMV
-52 QGVKCYAK
+52 QGVPCYAS
-60 VDDLPQVDCAIL
+60 VNELPQVECAIL
-72 CIAAKFCTQTVDVLA
+72 CIAAKFCAQTVDVLA
-87 KEKGTKGFIIISAG
+87 KEKGCKGFIIISAG
-101 FSEEN
+101 FSEESH
-106 AEGAAIEKHI
+106 EGAEIEKHI
-116 VDTINSVG
+116 IDTINSVG

-129 PNCTGFLNTNYAG
+129 PNCTGFLNVNYAG

-151 DPKGVDFITGSGATA
+151 DPHGVDFITGSGATA

-173 MSNGLKFNSV
+173 ISNGLKFNSV

-203 TFDPERS
+203 TFDPVNS

-225 RLLKHSRS
+225 RLLKHSRN

-248 SVAGSRAASSHT
+248 SAAGSRAASSHT

-278 IVRCQNRQELT
+278 IVRCHNRQELT
-289 TVCAVFMYPELKGN
+289 TVCGVFMYPEIKGK
-303 RCAVVTHAGGP
+303 RCAVITHAGGP

-327 EVPSLKE
+327 EVPPLKD
-334 HPKAPELLS
+334 HPASPALLA
-343 KLFAGSSV
+343 KLFGGSSV

-359 TGTAEQLGYILDA
+359 TGTAEQLGYIIDT
-372 VENDFDEIDFSV
+372 VENEYTDIDFSV

-399 DLLDQKMRTCKKP
+399 DLLDEKMKTCRKP

-423 KEEIEDFIAK
+423 KDEINDFIAK
-433 GNINFPEECVLGN
+433 GRINFPEECVLGN
-446 AICKIYNTPKPKTG
+446 AICKIYHTPKPQPEH
-460 IVESLPI
+460 VELP
-467 DKLIISPANEPANE
+467 K
-481 PDKDAV
+481 
-487 AAVAESIR
+487 
-495 QWGMLSPITVSPKDG
+495 
-510 NYRVVAGAKRVRA
+510 
-523 AALAGMKEIMA
+523 
-534 YIQEDAA
+534 
-541 VSDQPDIDVV
+541 IDVA
-551 RIRKTVERCKDGYME
+551 RIRKTIDRCKSGYLE

-588 NKEDALAF
+588 KKEDALAF

-635 REFDRLIVIPE
+635 KEFDRLIVIPE

-660 VYIGAIRDPKFGHQ
+660 VYIGAIKDAKFGHQ
-674 VFFGLGGIFIEVLK
+674 IFFGLGGIFIEVLK
-688 DVESVLVPTN
+688 DVQSALAPITASEA
-698 KEEVLKKLKNLK
+698 KEMLKQLK
-710 GYKILEGVR
+710 GYKILQGVR
-719 GQEGVNLDLYADQI
+719 GQEGVNLDLYADQ
-733 VRVSALVQAAPEIA
+733 VARVSALVQAAPEIA

-767 IRLEK
+767 IRIEK

>member
-9 PKSIVICGVSSDVH
+9 PRSIVICGASSDIH
-23 KPGGKA
+23 KPGGKS

-72 CIAAKFCTQTVDVLA
+72 CIAAKFCAQTVDVLA
-87 KEKGTKGFIIISAG
+87 KEKGCNGFIIVSAG

-129 PNCTGFLNTNYAG
+129 PNCTGFLNVNYAG
-142 CFDTPIPTL
+142 CFDTPIPPL

-203 TFDPERS
+203 TFDPEKS
-210 SRVIMLYMEKIGDPQ
+210 SHVIMLYMEKIGDPQ

-248 SVAGSRAASSHT
+248 SAAGSRAASSHT

-289 TVCAVFMYPELKGN
+289 TVCAVFMHPEIKGK
-303 RCAVVTHAGGP
+303 RCAVITHAGGP

-334 HPKAPELLS
+334 HPASPALLEN
-343 KLFAGSSV
+343 LFAGSSV

-359 TGTAEQLGYILDA
+359 TGTAEQLGYIIDT
-372 VENDFDEIDFSV
+372 VENEYTDIDFSV

-399 DLLDQKMRTCKKP
+399 DLLDEKMKTCKKP

-423 KEEIEDFIAK
+423 KDEINDFIAK
-433 GNINFPEECVLGN
+433 GRINFPEECVLGN
-446 AICKIYNTPKPKTG
+446 AICTVYHTPKPQPEN
-460 IVESLPI
+460 VELP
-467 DKLIISPANEPANE
+467 K
-481 PDKDAV
+481 
-487 AAVAESIR
+487 
-495 QWGMLSPITVSPKDG
+495 
-510 NYRVVAGAKRVRA
+510 
-523 AALAGMKEIMA
+523 
-534 YIQEDAA
+534 
-541 VSDQPDIDVV
+541 IDVA

-588 NKEDALAF
+588 KKEDALAF

-635 REFDRLIVIPE
+635 KEFDRLIVIPE

-654 MLDGTD
+654 MLDGID

-674 VFFGLGGIFIEVLK
+674 IFFGLGGIFIEVLK
-688 DVESVLVPTN
+688 DVQSALAPITAAEA
-698 KEEVLKKLKNLK
+698 KEMLTKLK
-710 GYKILEGVR
+710 GYKILQGVR
-719 GQEGVNLDLYADQI
+719 GQEGVNLDLYADQ
-733 VRVSALVQAAPEIA
+733 VARVSALVQAAPEIA

>member
-1 MIAKELLN
+1 MINPKLLN
-9 PKSIVICGVSSDVH
+9 PQSIVICGASSDIH
-23 KPGGKA
+23 KPGGRA
-29 LKNLLESPFKG
+29 LKNLLESAFRG

-72 CIAAKFCTQTVDVLA
+72 CIAAKFCAQTVDVLTQQ
-87 KEKGTKGFIIISAG
+87 KGTKGFIIVSAG

-116 VDTINSVG
+116 VDAINAVG

-129 PNCTGFLNTNYAG
+129 PNCTGFLNTNYSG
-142 CFDTPIPTL
+142 CFDTPIPQL

-196 VLEHLDE
+196 VLEYLDE
-203 TFDPERS
+203 NFDPEKS
-210 SRVIMLYMEKIGDPQ
+210 SHVIMLYLEKIGDPQ
-225 RLLKHSRS
+225 RLLKHSRN

-248 SVAGSRAASSHT
+248 SAAGSRAASSHT

-278 IVRCQNRQELT
+278 IVRCHNRQELT
-289 TVCAVFMYPELKGN
+289 TVCGVFMHPELKGK
-303 RCAVVTHAGGP
+303 RCAIITHAGGP

-320 VLSNGGM
+320 VLSDGGM
-327 EVPSLKE
+327 EIPPLKD
-334 HPKAPELLS
+334 HPASPALLA
-343 KLFAGSSV
+343 KLFGGSSV

-359 TGTAEQLGYILDA
+359 TGTAEQLGYIIDT
-372 VENDFDEIDFSV
+372 VENEYDEIDFSV
-384 VIFGSPGLFSNKEVY
+384 VIYGSPGLFSTKEVY
-399 DLLDQKMRTCKKP
+399 DLLDEKMKTCKKP

-423 KEEIEDFIAK
+423 KQEIEDFIAK
-433 GNINFPEECVLGN
+433 GRINFPEECVLGN
-446 AICKIYNTPKPKTG
+446 AICKVYNTPKPQPEH
-460 IVESLPI
+460 VELPQV
-467 DKLIISPANEPANE
+467 D
-481 PDKDAV
+481 V
-487 AAVAESIR
+487 A
-495 QWGMLSPITVSPKDG
+495 
-510 NYRVVAGAKRVRA
+510 
-523 AALAGMKEIMA
+523 
-534 YIQEDAA
+534 
-541 VSDQPDIDVV
+541 
-551 RIRKTVERCKDGYME
+551 RIRKTIDKCKDGYME

-588 NKEDALAF
+588 KKEDAIAF
-596 AKEVGCSKDVPL
+596 AKEVGCSKDVPM

-614 PLHKSDVGGVTLG
+614 PLHKSDVGGVTLN
-627 VKDLDTVA
+627 VKDLDTVSK
-635 REFDRLIVIPE
+635 EFDRLMAIKD

-674 VFFGLGGIFIEVLK
+674 IFFGLGGIFIEVLK
-688 DVESVLVPTN
+688 DVQSALAPITAAEA
-698 KEEVLKKLKNLK
+698 KEMLTKLR
-710 GYKILEGVR
+710 GYKILQGVR
-719 GQEGVNLDLYADQI
+719 GQEPVNIDLYADQI
-733 VRVSALVQAAPEIA
+733 ARVSALVQAAPEIV

-767 IRLEK
+767 IRIEKL

>member
-9 PKSIVICGVSSDVH
+9 PKSIVVCGASSDIH

-29 LKNLLESPFKG
+29 LKNLLESPFRG
-40 QVYAVNPKETEV
+40 PVYAVNPKETMV
-52 QGVKCYAK
+52 QGVKCYAN
-60 VDDLPQVDCAIL
+60 VNDLPQVDCAIL
-72 CIAAKFCTQTVDVLA
+72 CIAAKFCAQTVDVLA
-87 KEKGTKGFIIISAG
+87 KEKGCKGFIIISAG
-101 FSEEN
+101 FSEESH
-106 AEGAAIEKHI
+106 EGAEIEKHI

-129 PNCTGFLNTNYAG
+129 PNCTGFLNVNYAG

-203 TFDPERS
+203 TFDPVKS
-210 SRVIMLYMEKIGDPQ
+210 SHVIMLYMEKIGDPQ

-248 SVAGSRAASSHT
+248 SAAGSRAASSHT

-278 IVRCQNRQELT
+278 IVRCNNRQELT
-289 TVCAVFMYPELKGN
+289 TVCGVFMHPEIKGK
-303 RCAVVTHAGGP
+303 RCAVITHAGGP

-327 EVPSLKE
+327 EVPPLKD
-334 HPKAPELLS
+334 HPASAALLA
-343 KLFAGSSV
+343 KLFGGSSV

-359 TGTAEQLGYILDA
+359 TGTAEQLGYIIDT
-372 VENDFDEIDFSV
+372 VENEYTDIDFSV

-399 DLLDQKMRTCKKP
+399 DLLNEKMKTCKKP

-423 KEEIEDFIAK
+423 KDEINDFIAK
-433 GNINFPEECVLGN
+433 GRINFPEECVLGN
-446 AICKIYNTPKPKTG
+446 AICKVYNTPKPQPEH
-460 IVESLPI
+460 VELP
-467 DKLIISPANEPANE
+467 K
-481 PDKDAV
+481 
-487 AAVAESIR
+487 
-495 QWGMLSPITVSPKDG
+495 
-510 NYRVVAGAKRVRA
+510 
-523 AALAGMKEIMA
+523 
-534 YIQEDAA
+534 
-541 VSDQPDIDVV
+541 IDVA
-551 RIRKTVERCKDGYME
+551 RIRKTIDRCKSGYLE

-588 NKEDALAF
+588 KKEDALAF

-635 REFDRLIVIPE
+635 KEFDRLIVIKD

-654 MLDGTD
+654 MLDGID
-660 VYIGAIRDPKFGHQ
+660 VYIGAIKDAKFGHQ
-674 VFFGLGGIFIEVLK
+674 IFFGLGGIFIEVLK
-688 DVESVLVPTN
+688 DVQSALAPITANEA
-698 KEEVLKKLKNLK
+698 KEMLKQLK
-710 GYKILEGVR
+710 GYKILQGVR
-719 GQEGVNLDLYADQI
+719 GQEGVNLDLYADQ
-733 VRVSALVQAAPEIA
+733 VARVSALVQAAPEIA

-767 IRLEK
+767 IRIEK

>member
-9 PKSIVICGVSSDVH
+9 PKSIVICGASSDVH

-60 VDDLPQVDCAIL
+60 VEDLPQVDCAIL
-72 CIAAKFCTQTVDVLA
+72 CIAAKFCAQTVDVLA
-87 KEKGTKGFIIISAG
+87 KEKGTKGFIIVSAG

-129 PNCTGFLNTNYAG
+129 PNCTGFLNVNYAG
-142 CFDTPIPTL
+142 CFDTPIPPL

-203 TFDPERS
+203 TFDPVKS

-248 SVAGSRAASSHT
+248 SAAGSRAASSHT

-289 TVCAVFMYPELKGN
+289 TVCAVFMYPELKGK
-303 RCAVVTHAGGP
+303 RCAVITHAGGP

-334 HPKAPELLS
+334 HPASPALLE

-359 TGTAEQLGYILDA
+359 TGTAEQLGYILDT
-372 VENDFDEIDFSV
+372 VENEYTDIDFSV
-384 VIFGSPGLFSNKEVY
+384 VIFGSPGLFSNREVY
-399 DLLDQKMRTCKKP
+399 DLLDKKMRTCKKP

-423 KEEIEDFIAK
+423 KDEIEEFIAK

-446 AICKIYNTPKPKTG
+446 AICKVYNTPKPQPEH
-460 IVESLPI
+460 VELP
-467 DKLIISPANEPANE
+467 
-481 PDKDAV
+481 
-487 AAVAESIR
+487 
-495 QWGMLSPITVSPKDG
+495 Q
-510 NYRVVAGAKRVRA
+510 
-523 AALAGMKEIMA
+523 
-534 YIQEDAA
+534 
-541 VSDQPDIDVV
+541 IDVA
-551 RIRKTVERCKDGYME
+551 RIRKTIDRCKDGYME
-566 IADYN
+566 ISDYN

-588 NKEDALAF
+588 KKEDALAF

-635 REFDRLIVIPE
+635 KEFDRLIVIPE

-674 VFFGLGGIFIEVLK
+674 IFFGLGGIFIEVLK
-688 DVESVLVPTN
+688 DVQSALAPITAAEAKQMLTQ
-698 KEEVLKKLKNLK
+698 LK
-710 GYKILEGVR
+710 GYKILQGVR
-719 GQEGVNLDLYADQI
+719 GQEGVNLDLYADQ
-733 VRVSALVQAAPEIA
+733 VARVSALVQAAPEIA

>member
-1 MIAKELLN
+1 MIARELLD
-9 PKSIVICGVSSDVH
+9 PKSIVVCGASSDIH

-29 LKNLLESPFKG
+29 LKNLLESPFQG
-40 QVYAVNPKETEV
+40 PVYAVNPKETEV

-60 VDDLPQVDCAIL
+60 VDDLPQVECAIL
-72 CIAAKFCTQTVDVLA
+72 CIAAKFCAQTVDVLA
-87 KEKGTKGFIIISAG
+87 KEKGCKGFIIISAG

-129 PNCTGFLNTNYAG
+129 PNCTGFLNVNYAG

-173 MSNGLKFNSV
+173 ISNGLKFNSV

-196 VLEHLDE
+196 VLEYLDE
-203 TFDPERS
+203 TFDPVKS
-210 SRVIMLYMEKIGDPQ
+210 SHVIMLYMEKIGDPQ

-248 SVAGSRAASSHT
+248 SAAGSRAASSHT
-260 GALATNDAAVDAL
+260 GALATNDAVVDAL

-278 IVRCQNRQELT
+278 IVRCHNRQELT
-289 TVCAVFMYPELKGN
+289 TVCGVFMHPELKGK
-303 RCAVVTHAGGP
+303 RCAVITHAGGP

-320 VLSNGGM
+320 VLSDGGM

-334 HPKAPELLS
+334 HPASPALLA
-343 KLFAGSSV
+343 KLFGGSSV

-359 TGTAEQLGYILDA
+359 TGTAEQLGYIIDT
-372 VENDFDEIDFSV
+372 VENEYTDIDFSV

-399 DLLDQKMRTCKKP
+399 DLLDEKMKTCKKP

-423 KEEIEDFIAK
+423 KTEIEDFIAK
-433 GNINFPEECVLGN
+433 GRINFPEECVLGN
-446 AICKIYNTPKPKTG
+446 AICKVYNTPKPQP
-460 IVESLPI
+460 ENPEMPEI
-467 DKLIISPANEPANE
+467 DVKRIREVIDSCDNGYID
-481 PDKDAV
+481 PDK
-487 AAVAESIR
+487 IY
-495 QWGMLSPITVSPKDG
+495 Q
-510 NYRVVAGAKRVRA
+510 
-523 AALAGMKEIMA
+523 
-534 YIQEDAA
+534 
-541 VSDQPDIDVV
+541 
-551 RIRKTVERCKDGYME
+551 
-566 IADYN
+566 
-571 ELLDAAGIS
+571 LLDAAGIAQKQI
-580 RKKSVEVS
+580 RVVDQKQQAV
-588 NKEDALAF
+588 DF
-596 AKEVGCSKDVPL
+596 ANEVGYPL

-614 PLHKSDVGGVTLG
+614 PVHKSDVGGVTLN
-627 VKDLDTVA
+627 VRDIETVQK
-635 REFDRLIVIPE
+635 EFDRLMAIKD

-654 MLDGTD
+654 MLDGTE

-688 DVESVLVPTN
+688 DVQSALAPVNVAEAKDLLT
-698 KEEVLKKLKNLK
+698 KLR
-710 GYKILEGVR
+710 GYKILQGVR
-719 GQEGVNLDLYADQI
+719 GQQPVNIDVYAEQI
-733 VRVSALVQAAPEIA
+733 ARVSALVMAAPEIA

-752 PLLGNPRYVT
+752 PLLGNPKNVV

-767 IRLEK
+767 IRIEK

>member
-1 MIAKELLN
+1 MIARELLN
-9 PKSIVICGVSSDVH
+9 PKSIVVCGASSDIH

-29 LKNLLESPFKG
+29 LKNLLESPFRG
-40 QVYAVNPKETEV
+40 PVYAVNPKETEV
-52 QGVKCYAK
+52 QGVKCYAS
-60 VDDLPQVDCAIL
+60 VNELPNVECAII
-72 CIAAKFCTQTVDVLA
+72 CIAAKFCAQTVDVLA
-87 KEKGTKGFIIISAG
+87 KEKGCKGFIIISAG

-106 AEGAAIEKHI
+106 HEGALIEKHI

-129 PNCTGFLNTNYAG
+129 PNCTGFLNVNYAG

-151 DPKGVDFITGSGATA
+151 DPHGVDFITGSGATA

-173 MSNGLKFNSV
+173 ISNGLKFNSV

-203 TFDPERS
+203 TFDPEKS

-248 SVAGSRAASSHT
+248 SAAGSRAASSHT
-260 GALATNDAAVDAL
+260 GALATNDAVVDAL
-273 FRKAG
+273 FKKAG

-289 TVCAVFMYPELKGN
+289 TVCGVFMHPEIKGK
-303 RCAVVTHAGGP
+303 RCAVITHAGGP

-334 HPKAPELLS
+334 HPASPALLE

-359 TGTAEQLGYILDA
+359 TGTAEQLGYIIDT
-372 VENDFDEIDFSV
+372 VENEYTDIDFSV

-399 DLLDQKMRTCKKP
+399 DLLDQKMKTCKKP

-423 KEEIEDFIAK
+423 KDEINDFIAK
-433 GNINFPEECVLGN
+433 GRINFPEECVLGN
-446 AICKIYNTPKPKTG
+446 AICKVYNTPKPQPEN
-460 IVESLPI
+460 VEMPKI
-467 DKLIISPANEPANE
+467 DTA
-481 PDKDAV
+481 
-487 AAVAESIR
+487 
-495 QWGMLSPITVSPKDG
+495 
-510 NYRVVAGAKRVRA
+510 
-523 AALAGMKEIMA
+523 
-534 YIQEDAA
+534 
-541 VSDQPDIDVV
+541 
-551 RIRKTVERCKDGYME
+551 RIRKCIDSCENGY
-566 IADYN
+566 IAPDKIY
-571 ELLDAAGIS
+571 ELLDAAGIAQKQI
-580 RKKSVEVS
+580 RVVDKKQQ
-588 NKEDALAF
+588 ALDF
-596 AKEVGCSKDVPL
+596 ANEVGYPL

-614 PLHKSDVGGVTLG
+614 PVHKSDVGGVTLN
-627 VKDLDTVA
+627 VRDIETVGK
-635 REFDRLIVIPE
+635 EFDRLMAIKD

-654 MLDGTD
+654 MLDGTE
-660 VYIGAIRDPKFGHQ
+660 VYIGAIHDNKFGHQ

-688 DVESVLVPTN
+688 DVQSSLVPISADEA
-698 KEEVLKKLKNLK
+698 KEALTKLR
-710 GYKILEGVR
+710 GYKILQGVR
-719 GQEGVNLDLYADQI
+719 GQQPVNVDVYAEQI
-733 VRVSALVQAAPEIA
+733 ARVAALVMAAPEIA

-752 PLLGNPRYVT
+752 PLLGNPKNVV

-767 IRLEK
+767 IRIEK

>member
-1 MIAKELLN
+1 MINPKLLD
-9 PKSIVICGVSSDVH
+9 PKSIVVCGASSDIH

-29 LKNLLESPFKG
+29 LKNLLESAFKG
-40 QVYAVNPKETEV
+40 EVYAVNPKETEV

-72 CIAAKFCTQTVDVLA
+72 CIAAKFCAQTVDVLA
-87 KEKGTKGFIIISAG
+87 KEKGCRGFIIVSAG

-129 PNCTGFLNTNYAG
+129 PNCTGFLNTNYSG
-142 CFDTPIPTL
+142 CFDTPIPKL

-203 TFDPERS
+203 TFDPEKS
-210 SRVIMLYMEKIGDPQ
+210 SHVIMLYMEKIGDPM
-225 RLLKHSRS
+225 RLLKHSRN
-233 LINKGCHIAA
+233 LINKGCKIAA

-248 SVAGSRAASSHT
+248 SAAGSRAASSHT

-273 FRKAG
+273 FQKAG
-278 IVRCQNRQELT
+278 IVRCHNRQELT
-289 TVCAVFMYPELKGN
+289 TVCGVFMHPELKGN
-303 RCAVVTHAGGP
+303 RCAVITHAGGP

-327 EVPSLKE
+327 EVPPLKD
-334 HPKAPELLS
+334 HPASPALLA
-343 KLFAGSSV
+343 KLFGGSSV

-359 TGTAEQLGYILDA
+359 TGTAEQLGYIIDT
-372 VENDFDEIDFSV
+372 VENEYDEIDFSV

-399 DLLDQKMRTCKKP
+399 DLLDEKMKTCKKP

-423 KEEIEDFIAK
+423 KQEIEDFIAK
-433 GNINFPEECVLGN
+433 GRINFPEECVLGN
-446 AICKIYNTPKPKTG
+446 ALVKVWNTPKPQPEN
-460 IVESLPI
+460 VELP
-467 DKLIISPANEPANE
+467 K
-481 PDKDAV
+481 
-487 AAVAESIR
+487 
-495 QWGMLSPITVSPKDG
+495 
-510 NYRVVAGAKRVRA
+510 
-523 AALAGMKEIMA
+523 
-534 YIQEDAA
+534 
-541 VSDQPDIDVV
+541 IDVA
-551 RIRKTVERCKDGYME
+551 RIRATVDRCKDGYME

-588 NKEDALAF
+588 KKEDALAF

-635 REFDRLIVIPE
+635 KEFDRLIVIPE

-674 VFFGLGGIFIEVLK
+674 IFFGLGGIFIEVLK
-688 DVESVLVPTN
+688 DVQSALAPITAAEA
-698 KEEVLKKLKNLK
+698 KEMLTKLR
-710 GYKILEGVR
+710 GYKILQGVR
-719 GQEGVNLDLYADQI
+719 GQEPVNLDLYADQ
-733 VRVSALVQAAPEIA
+733 VARVSALVQAAPEIA